1 VIKKSKIRVPDGR
14 QKREQNVCRRCGTC
28 CEKGGPALHR
38 RDQALVEDGRIPAKY
53 LFTIRKGEPAHDNV
67 KGNTLFAQTDIIKI
81 KSKKGRT
88 GCVFFN
94 ASIHGCEI
102 YDDRPVECRALKC
115 WDTAALEALYSKN
128 RLIRRDLLS
137 GVTGMWELILEHE
150 ARCSYH
156 KVRKL
161 VASIQKKKEGDALKD
176 LRYVLNYDKQI
187 RILVISKAQANADLI
202 NFLFGHPLSE
212 TINRFGPI
220 EGLWDLKT
228 D

>member
-1 VIKKSKIRVPDGR
+1 MKKSKIRVPDGR
-14 QKREQNVCRRCGTC
+14 QKGEQTVCRRCGTC

-38 RDQALVEDGRIPAKY
+38 RDQALVDDGCIPAKY
-53 LFTIRKGEPAHDNV
+53 LFTVRKGEPVHDNV

-88 GCVFFN
+88 VCVFFN

-102 YDDRPVECRALKC
+102 YDDRPVECRTLKC
-115 WDTAALEALYSKN
+115 WDTAAFEALYSKN

-137 GVTGMWELILEHE
+137 SVTGMWELILEHE

-156 KVRKL
+156 KVKSL
-161 VASIQKKKEGDALKD
+161 VASIQKKKEGNALKD

-187 RILVISKAQANADLI
+187 RILVISKAQGNADLI

-220 EGLWDLKT
+220 KGL
-228 D
+228 